1 MISYS
6 TIGTNTAATGDAS
19 VQLNENGTPIP
30 GSKSSGTIAATSN
43 TTNLAATVMI
53 DAAASTTITLTMV
66 GTGFS
71 FTNSSMLIQKVD

>member
-1 MISYS
+1 
-6 TIGTNTAATGDAS
+6 
-19 VQLNENGTPIP
+19 
-30 GSKSSGTIAATSN
+30 
-43 TTNLAATVMI
+43 MI